1 MNNVIK
7 DMPSLETFTQWVA
20 DNVDHNLRTLD
31 GTGTF
36 YGMNIVIISSST
48 TKTPPPVSKII
59 RRSAILKSSKKVIQG
74 KGIPVS

>member
-7 DMPSLETFTQWVA
+7 DMSSLETFTQWVA

-31 GTGTF
+31 GIGTF
-36 YGMNIVIISSST
+36 YGMNIVVISSST
-48 TKTPPPVSKII
+48 I